1 MFVGQAAPT
10 SATTTRTLCND
21 GYAVGVDRHGE
32 PIWSAE
38 RLTEEGLEQAE
49 AEPGRSTFE
58 PDRRLWPGFR
68 AELGDFRRSGWAR
81 GHLTPSADMPRGSER
96 DETYLLSNV
105 VPQGA
110 RLNSGKWDRIEHAV
124 RDLATND
131 GEIFVV
137 TGPVYGAAPQTIGA
151 DHVPIPVAMW
161 KAIYDP
167 AERAGVVIVCENTDE
182 ERCHETGRQELQA
195 LTGVEPFPGVMGAVA
210 RLRDAELERVAPE

>member
-1 MFVGQAAPT
+1 MFVGQIAPM
-10 SATTTRTLCND
+10 STTTARSLCNE
-21 GYAVGVDRHGE
+21 GYAVGVGRRGE

-38 RLTEEGLEQAE
+38 HLTEEGLEQAE

-58 PDRRLWPGFR
+58 PDHRLWPGFR
-68 AELGDFRRSGWAR
+68 AELDDFRRSGWTR

-105 VPQGA
+105 VPQDA

-195 LTGVEPFPGVMGAVA
+195 LTRVDPFPGVAIGAV
-210 RLRDAELERVAPE
+210 RLESERVNRAATE